1 MPLVELRTVNAI
13 RYVTDSNGIVAFDE
27 PGLLGRKV
35 FFHIQSHGYEFP
47 KDGFGYRGL
56 ALETSAGGSARLKIK
71 RLNIARRLYRI
82 TGAGIYRD
90 SLLTGASIPINEP
103 ILDGQVLGQ
112 DSVLTA
118 LFEGKIFWFWGDTN
132 RPGYPLGNFHT
143 PGATSERPGQGGLD
157 PAQGVNLS
165 YFVNES
171 GFARPTCE
179 LPGAGPTWVDGL
191 VVLTDDQGKE
201 LMFAQYA
208 KIRPP
213 LEIYQRG
220 LVEFDSRTRTFQKRA
235 EYPSNLAVY
244 PARLPGLI
252 PSSARGEDALH
263 LLLRSL
269 SAHPRARRS
278 RVACRPTEVGGLHLP
293 GAGNPVRPG
302 EARSWT
308 GRPLEV
314 WLEVA
319 DPACFPGA
327 AGKADQIG

>member
-1 MPLVELRTVNAI
+1 MSSICSRIDKNHAAASTATSHLDRDGKSRLHERWSRQSGDIDMANCKANARLHLPLTLAGLLTGPAVQAEDRPKKPELVHPYRIEVVDDETGRGVPLVDLRTVNAI

-56 ALETSAGGSARLKIK
+56 ALETSPGGSARIKIK

-90 SLLTGASIPINEP
+90 SLLTGASIPIKEP
-103 ILDGQVLGQ
+103 VLDGQVLGQ

-143 PGATSERPGQGGLD
+143 PGATSERPGHGGLD
-157 PAQGVNLS
+157 PAHGVNLS

-179 LPGAGPTWVDGL
+179 MPGPGPTWVNGL

-201 LMFAQYA
+201 RMFAQYA

-213 LEIYQRG
+213 LEVYQRG
-220 LVEFDSRTRTFQKRA
+220 LVEFDSRARTFQKRA
-235 EYPSNLAVY
+235 DYPM
-244 PARLPGLI
+244 
-252 PSSARGEDALH
+252 
-263 LLLRSL
+263 
-269 SAHPRARRS
+269 
-278 RVACRPTEVGGLHLP
+278 
-293 GAGNPVRPG
+293 
-302 EARSWT
+302 
-308 GRPLEV
+308 
-314 WLEVA
+314 
-319 DPACFPGA
+319 
-327 AGKADQIG
+327 

>member
-1 MPLVELRTVNAI
+1 M
-13 RYVTDSNGIVAFDE
+13 
-27 PGLLGRKV
+27 
-35 FFHIQSHGYEFP
+35 
-47 KDGFGYRGL
+47 
-56 ALETSAGGSARLKIK
+56 
-71 RLNIARRLYRI
+71 
-82 TGAGIYRD
+82 
-90 SLLTGASIPINEP
+90 
-103 ILDGQVLGQ
+103 LGQ

-143 PGATSERPGQGGLD
+143 PGATSERPGKGGLD

-179 LPGAGPTWVDGL
+179 MPGPGPTWVNGL

-201 LMFAQYA
+201 RMFAQYA

-235 EYPSNLAVY
+235 ELPDEPGCLCQVSL
-244 PARLPGLI
+244 PAAHTFVRREGKT
-252 PSSARGEDALH
+252 RLH
-263 LLLRSL
+263 LLLQSL
-269 SAHPRARRS
+269 SADPRARRS
-278 RVACRPTEVGGLHLP
+278 RIACRPADVGGVHLP

-302 EARSWT
+302 KARSWT
-308 GRPLEV
+308 GRPT
-314 WLEVA
+314 
-319 DPACFPGA
+319 
-327 AGKADQIG
+327 